1 MGSSATARATMVE
14 RQLRGRGIR
23 DPRVLAAMGEVPREA
38 FLPESARTLAYAD
51 EALPI
56 EAGQTISQPYVVALM
71 TELLATEPGQR
82 VLEIGTGSGY
92 QTAVL
97 ARLGCRVVS
106 IERFAEL
113 ADLARERLERLGYG
127 DAVEIRV
134 GDGSLG
140 DPAGAPYSRI
150 IVTAAAPH
158 MPDPLREQLDPDG
171 GRLVIPVGRRASQVL
186 AVVDRRGDEWVE
198 RSAGDV
204 VFVPLVGEE
213 GFAAE

>member
-1 MGSSATARATMVE
+1 
-14 RQLRGRGIR
+14 
-23 DPRVLAAMGEVPREA
+23 
-38 FLPESARTLAYAD
+38 
-51 EALPI
+51 
-56 EAGQTISQPYVVALM
+56 
-71 TELLATEPGQR
+71 
-82 VLEIGTGSGY
+82 
-92 QTAVL
+92 
-97 ARLGCRVVS
+97 
-106 IERFAEL
+106 L
-113 ADLARERLERLGYG
+113 ADLARERLDRLGYG
-127 DAVEIRV
+127 GAVEIRV

-158 MPDPLREQLDPDG
+158 IPDPLREQLDPDG

-186 AVVDRRGDEWVE
+186 EVVDRRGDEWVE